1 MDTHRAD
8 RMCAHT
14 SKDAW
19 NWRMGSP
26 SHVQNVMQKIGEDN
40 WKVGKTRQVIS
51 QAFAIGLDMIKLEH
65 NGPQMSCWR
74 AH

>member
-1 MDTHRAD
+1 
-8 RMCAHT
+8 
-14 SKDAW
+14 
-19 NWRMGSP
+19 MGSP